1 MKRLL
6 KLTGLF
12 LSLVSLC
19 QAVDQNSKPQPA
31 SLPVGSAVV
40 ATFKGD
46 VSLRSPTGTALA
58 ARPGL
63 VLQAE
68 STIEIGKGSLLLNLR
83 DGSEVLIQSHSRV
96 VLKSPAT
103 EGGFYLQ
110 LLLGKLMAKIRKRLG
125 EEPAF
130 RIGTPSAVITVRGTR
145 FEVEVNKKNRTYVEV
160 FDGVVVVQGLA
171 PNSPAVLV
179 EPGFSTEVEP
189 NHAPTPPRRVND
201 ISNFFNRVPE
211 SPGGNGPSGQQQP
224 GAQQQPSPSGQGG
237 GEGPERPDD

>member
-6 KLTGLF
+6 QLAGLL
-12 LSLVSLC
+12 LSLASVCL
-19 QAVDQNSKPQPA
+19 AVDQKTQPQPA

-40 ATFKGD
+40 AKFKGD
-46 VSLRSPTGTALA
+46 VSLRSPTGEALA
-58 ARPGL
+58 PRPGL
-63 VLQAE
+63 VLDAE

-96 VLKSPAT
+96 VLKSPAA

-145 FEVEVNKKNRTYVEV
+145 FEVRVNKKNHTYVEV
-160 FDGVVVVQGLA
+160 FDGVVLVQGLV
-171 PNSPAVLV
+171 PNSPAVLLQ
-179 EPGFSTEVEP
+179 PGFSTDVAP
-189 NHAPTPPRRVND
+189 NRIPTPPRRVND
-201 ISNFFNRVPE
+201 ISDFFNRTRE
-211 SPGGNGPSGQQQP
+211 GAGQDNGGSGPRQTTPQNLP
-224 GAQQQPSPSGQGG
+224 QGG
-237 GEGPERPDD
+237 GENQGHERPDD